1 MTPEAAVALLLGRT
15 ARASIRTLLAQ
26 TPVSRTWQVS
36 VDDQLAVLRID
47 GPGAARLGLNRQA
60 EPGVLRV
67 VAARGLGPAC
77 LAADPARGLL
87 LTQWLPGVACTPAD
101 LRQPALLAEAAALLQ
116 RVHATPASG
125 PVVDLEEAVGRYARA
140 AGPAAEL
147 LADATQAQ
155 LAICLEADPE
165 PLCLCHGDPT
175 PPNLIRPGLR
185 LIDWEYAGLNHP
197 GFDRA
202 GFSVG
207 AGLTAVEGDSWL
219 AAALR
224 HPPDAQERWRHAAWE
239 GFCRL
244 LSELWDAGRGP

>member
-1 MTPEAAVALLLGRT
+1 MTPEAAVKRLLGSS
-15 ARASIRTLLAQ
+15 ARARIRTLLAQ

-67 VAARGLGPAC
+67 VAARSLGPAC

-101 LRQPALLAEAAALLQ
+101 LRLPALLAEAAALLQ
-116 RVHATPASG
+116 RVHATPTAA
-125 PVVDLEEAVGRYARA
+125 PLVDLYAAVGRYARA
-140 AGPAAEL
+140 AGPAAEP
-147 LADATQAQ
+147 LAAATRAQ

-219 AAALR
+219 AAALS
-224 HPPDAQERWRHAAWE
+224 HPPDPDERRRHAAWE

-244 LSELWDAGRGP
+244 LAELWAAGLEA